1 MNTVSSQRPGV
12 FSSYSVIGTLGGTAA
27 SKAAAVVAAS
37 ATGEKLT
44 VKQIG
49 RLSDAAAAYGTTQAS
64 MLTALTKILILNGV
78 SDIYCISVGSD
89 PAVEDYENA
98 FALLS
103 GLQGVSGVVCDAGAL
118 TVQQVLA
125 ARLTTDAAANK
136 ERIGFMGVPTDSE
149 PEAAAR
155 AVNCER
161 ICLTAPAVAFE
172 GGKPQSAAYLAAT
185 YCALALRTEDPA
197 ANLNLSQAQGSFDFP
212 EPFGEDKL
220 TALLQ
225 AGVSVFEQV
234 GEKAEL
240 IRALTTKTT
249 ENGVQDLS
257 FRELSTVRIIDDV
270 IPGIRTL
277 LKAQL
282 RGAKNTASARDAIRT
297 QVACELSRK
306 CFLGIIDSFEPPVVS
321 VKENEPT
328 VCVVE
333 VAFAVVYGLHRI
345 DIVAHVSV

>member
-1 MNTVSSQRPGV
+1 MSTVSSQRPGV
-12 FSSYSVIGTLGGTAA
+12 FSSYSVIGTLGGAGA

-37 ATGEKLT
+37 ETGAKLT
-44 VKQIG
+44 VKQLG
-49 RLSDAAAAYGTTQAS
+49 RLSDAVAEYGAAQAS
-64 MLTALTKILILNGV
+64 MLTTLAKILILNGV
-78 SDIYCISVGSD
+78 SDIYCISVGATPTAS
-89 PAVEDYENA
+89 DYESA

-103 GLQGVSGVVCDAGAL
+103 GLQGVSGVVCDAGTLA
-118 TVQQVLA
+118 VQQALA
-125 ARLTTDAAANK
+125 GRLMADAAANK
-136 ERIGFMGVPTDSE
+136 ERIGFMGVPADGE

-161 ICLTAPAVAFE
+161 VCLTAPAVAFE
-172 GGKPQSAAYLAAT
+172 GGSTQSAAYLAAA
-185 YCALALRTEDPA
+185 YCALALRSEDPA
-197 ANLNLSQAQGSFDFP
+197 ANLNLSQAEGSYTFP
-212 EPFGEDKL
+212 VPYGEDSL

-225 AGVSVFEQV
+225 AGVSVFEQA

-240 IRALTTKTT
+240 IRALTTKTS
-249 ENGVQDLS
+249 ENGLQGNS

-306 CFLGIIDSFEPPVVS
+306 CFLGIIDSFEPPVIT

-345 DIVAHVSV
+345 DIVAHVTV